1 MWQIKALHL
10 KPLKSQVT
18 VEYFCA
24 LISNVAHNVWI
35 HLDIYYRE
43 SYLSNDSLLSSLLAD
58 KSLLSLFLCLKFFDT
73 FRSMPCLVSHSG
85 QTKRRAVGGS
95 YWCVAS
101 TSLKINFSHC
111 DKVLN
116 FTVGWCLPSDNSGL
130 GGVKP
135 IKMQKQVEKTLFSAA
150 ARLLSLVFIQQ
161 TPTVEYSPGVTQAR
175 RSIVPL

>member
-1 MWQIKALHL
+1 MLHL

-18 VEYFCA
+18 MEYFCA

-35 HLDIYYRE
+35 PLDIYCRE
-43 SYLSNDSLLSSLLAD
+43 SYLCW
-58 KSLLSLFLCLKFFDT
+58 LCLKFLDT

-85 QTKRRAVGGS
+85 RTKMRAVGGS

-101 TSLKINFSHC
+101 TNLKINFSHW

-135 IKMQKQVEKTLFSAA
+135 IKMQKQVEKPLFSAA
-150 ARLLSLVFIQQ
+150 ARLLSLFFIQQ